1 MEKKKLY
8 YQFAGSCFLVIFMF
22 LGYVVRFYPN
32 WISGFDQTLT
42 QIIRTPYPNL
52 NTFFIWYTKFANPM
66 TIAILTLAFVVILFQ
81 GKYYAET
88 LWLSVNTVVFAGIG
102 NAAIKLLFM
111 RSRPS
116 LDHLVTETS
125 YSFPSGHSTGSV
137 LFYGTLILLLPQFI
151 KNRKLC
157 LPLQIILGVGIFF
170 IGISRVYLGVHFPSD
185 VLAGFCFGLAWLLM
199 GYPIYLEKRFVWRF
213 KNKQK

>member
-22 LGYVVRFYPN
+22 LGYVVRFYPS
-32 WISGFDQTLT
+32 WIAGFDQSLT
-42 QIIRTPYPNL
+42 QLIRTFYPDL
-52 NTFFIWYTKFANPM
+52 NTFFIWYTKFANPL
-66 TIAILTLAFVVILFQ
+66 TIVILTVAFGLLLFQ

-88 LWLSVNTVVFAGIG
+88 LWLAINTALLAGLG

-111 RSRPS
+111 RARPT
-116 LDHLVTETS
+116 LDHLVTENS
-125 YSFPSGHSTGSV
+125 YSFPSGHATGSV
-137 LFYGTLILLLPQFI
+137 LLYGTLLLLLPQFI
-151 KNRKLC
+151 KNRTIRLS
-157 LPLQIILGVGIFF
+157 LQLFLGIGIFL
-170 IGISRVYLGVHFPSD
+170 IGISRVYLGVHYPSD

-199 GYPIYLEKRFVWRF
+199 GYPIYLERRFVWRF